1 VLVLAVAGLMMAISF
16 LGMVHL
22 GDLRGHIAPFLGLNG
37 LAWVG
42 YALAI
47 WWLPLRLPQWGR
59 RRNALVLI
67 AGFGLLFRL
76 IVLLTTPPTLS
87 DDVYRYIWDGR
98 LANAGV
104 SPYSY
109 AVGSRQLDRLDSPE
123 RARVNH
129 QSMASPYLP
138 VAQAL
143 FALVYRVA
151 PDNPGAFQVAAVVF
165 DLLTSCL
172 IIDLLRRL
180 RRPPAWALVYLWNP
194 LAIVEFAHGAH
205 VDAWM
210 LFLMMAAFW
219 FWIAAR
225 SRGLSILALAAAT
238 LTKGIPILV
247 AAVLGRRW
255 GKVYTAACIL
265 LAVVACVPFAA
276 RAGWG
281 LAGPLDGT
289 GVFGALR
296 IYAQEWNYN
305 GGLYHWLEVAITG
318 YRTAGAVPP
327 EIVGWEPI
335 SKAKWIVSIALG
347 VVLLAI
353 WRSGHSGLGDLDLLR
368 LALVPLGAYLLL
380 TTTVHPWYLTL
391 ILPFLPFLP
400 SRPGSNRNPGR
411 FLWPWLY
418 LAAAISLSYLTYL
431 DPANLREYA
440 AVRLSE
446 YLPFYALLIW
456 AAWPAISGA
465 RQLERG

>member
-1 VLVLAVAGLMMAISF
+1 MLVLAVAGLIMAISF

-47 WWLPLRLPQWGR
+47 WWLPLRLPECGK
-59 RRNALVLI
+59 RRNALPLI

-109 AVGSRQLDRLDSPE
+109 AVESPQLDWLDSPE
-123 RARVNH
+123 RAQVNH

-138 VAQAL
+138 VAQVL
-143 FALVYRVA
+143 FSLVYRVG
-151 PDNPGAFQVAAVVF
+151 PDNPLAFQVTAVIL

-172 IIDLLRRL
+172 ITDLLRRL
-180 RRPPAWALVYLWNP
+180 RRPPVWVLVYLWNP
-194 LAIVEFAHGAH
+194 LAVVEFAQGAH

-238 LTKGIPILV
+238 LTKGIPILLL
-247 AAVLGRRW
+247 AVLGRRW
-255 GKVYTAACIL
+255 GKVHTAACIL
-265 LAVVACVPFAA
+265 LAVAACVPFAA
-276 RAGWG
+276 RVGWG

-305 GGLYHWLEVAITG
+305 GGLYHWLEVALAG
-318 YRTAGAVPP
+318 YRSAGAVPP
-327 EIVGWEPI
+327 QIAGWAPI
-335 SKAKWIVSIALG
+335 SKAKWIVSIVLG

-353 WRSGHSGLGDLDLLR
+353 WWAGRSGLGDLDLLQ

-380 TTTVHPWYLTL
+380 TPTVHPWYLTL

-400 SRPGSNRNPGR
+400 SRPGSNRNAGR

-418 LAAAISLSYLTYL
+418 LAAAIPLSYFTYL

-440 AVRLSE
+440 AVRLME
-446 YLPFYALLIW
+446 YLPCYGLLIW

-465 RQLERG
+465 REPEPG